1 MHPAAMARC
10 FQMPDRPGALGQV
23 ASRIGAVRGDVLAIE
38 ILEHGAGR
46 AIDELSV
53 RLPDASVLDL
63 LAAEVSAVDGVDVE
77 SIRAVDEDR
86 ADPSLAALGVAAA
99 LAECPVE
106 DRAEILCR
114 GVQRIA
120 EAEWAVLL
128 RDEEIVHVVG
138 DAPAGPWLAAFIAG
152 SEHLDGVD
160 DNSGGGVNVLNV
172 LNNLGLVGDIIRY
185 VVVVDGLIVVICE
198 VCLIV
203 QRMFL
208 GLLVN
213 T

>member
-1 MHPAAMARC
+1 MVRVW
-10 FQMPDRPGALGQV
+10 MPDRPGALGQV

-99 LAECPVE
+99 EKPYGQHALVAN
-106 DRAEILCR
+106 
-114 GVQRIA
+114 IA
-120 EAEWAVLL
+120 FDQA
-128 RDEEIVHVVG
+128 H
-138 DAPAGPWLAAFIAG
+138 
-152 SEHLDGVD
+152 
-160 DNSGGGVNVLNV
+160 
-172 LNNLGLVGDIIRY
+172 
-185 VVVVDGLIVVICE
+185 
-198 VCLIV
+198 
-203 QRMFL
+203 
-208 GLLVN
+208 
-213 T
+213 

>member
-1 MHPAAMARC
+1 MVRVW
-10 FQMPDRPGALGQV
+10 MPDRPGALGQV

-128 RDEEIVHVVG
+128 RDEELVHVVG

-160 DNSGGGVNVLNV
+160 DSAPDDLVWAPLEESGLT
-172 LNNLGLVGDIIRY
+172 LVAGRGMHPIHERER
-185 VVVVDGLIVVICE
+185 VRVSLMAR
-198 VCLIV
+198 LANA
-203 QRMFL
+203 
-208 GLLVN
+208 LLTPTV
-213 T
+213 